1 MMKKNLLVAAFAM
14 CINACLFGQISPI
27 KDLLPKLTPTSPE
40 ATGLGRFGNYKVNLF
55 TGLPDISIPIFEI
68 KVGELNVPISISYHP
83 AGIKVNDIASW
94 AGLGWSVQTG
104 GAISRKVVGGPDEFT
119 NNYLSATSTSANRT
133 RLSSEIDPNTSDG
146 LNYLSQV
153 YLNYYDV
160 SPDIFSYSFP
170 GHSGKFLFNQKN
182 NFTPFL
188 IPYDPISITPTYSA
202 PNLSAFDIVD
212 ESGIDYKFNAG
223 EFTSSGSGTT
233 LNAMSAWMLTNMISS
248 NKQDSIYFNFS
259 QSSSYHTIDT
269 YFSDYI
275 TVSDNV
281 HNYLSATYYSEDI
294 GTSYYDVGNV
304 STIQQIISEIKFK
317 NGKIT
322 FEAGSGSRTD
332 FNGIFNLQNR
342 LQYIKVFSYDPVNNL
357 YKLIKKYELFHSYF
371 SSGSAQRL
379 RLDSIQITGGVSLMQ
394 TYKFDYNLATNLPDH
409 FSKQKDFWG
418 YFNNKTGVTSTGVTT
433 TVPRTQI
440 TFTGASGPT
449 TLWIGATVDGTRDP
463 DPNYMQANI
472 LQKITYPTGGN
483 TQFEFETNQYQENT
497 DPPKYA
503 GGLRIKTIKSYTD
516 PTANPVVKTYKY
528 GTNESGYGRKN
539 FLANN
544 NFMAMGKTYKYIA
557 YANDPGCDQ
566 RCTLGVLAATKN
578 LSTYF
583 AGPTLDLDPYDGSPV
598 VYPVVTEYTGD
609 QTTNTGKTIYQFN
622 DRPDAL
628 NTSTWMNSSV
638 FDSYH
643 FIRGMLTN
651 KATYRINADNSYSI
665 LAETRNTYQQN
676 PYESSTGG
684 IGLTIFKQNIYQ
696 NHFGEF
702 VGGLPATNPADE
714 THSYSFGNYEII
726 TSDNKLISNT
736 EIAYDQ
742 NNSANY
748 VSKTTN
754 YTYDDKTHLQLIQSQ
769 TVNSRNETINSYFTH
784 PYNYSTAPYATMTTN
799 HIYDKVVQD
808 SITNSVT
815 GPLSKQINNYL
826 SFAGN
831 NYLPGTTQLQ
841 IKSNPIETRASFNQY
856 DNRGNILEMQKTGDI
871 KQSLIWDYLTIHPVA
886 MVTNAGQSDIAYTSF
901 EADGKGNWTFSGAPL
916 LDATAPTGKKV
927 YNLSSGNITKTI
939 TSISTYTISYWRPT
953 NLSALTIPGTQTGY
967 PISGRTVNGW
977 KYYEHR
983 ITGQTTAT
991 LSGTGSIDELRL
1003 YPSGALMTTYTYAP
1017 LIGLTSQCDA
1027 NNRITYYEY
1036 DQMNRLMLVRDQDK
1050 NILKQICYN
1059 YAGQQVNCGIFYN
1072 NAQNGTF
1079 TKTGCTGC
1087 LVGSNVTYTV
1097 PAQTYSA
1104 PTQAEAD
1111 QLAVNDVVANGQAY
1125 ANANGTCSAPPNAS
1139 LTGSN
1144 AIAQS
1149 YSMQF
1154 QNTCTST
1161 IYNFTLNAS
1170 VSNVAMGSVPA
1181 GTYNVTF
1188 LPPAGNL
1195 AYTYRIN
1202 GTYTLHANNGTIY
1215 NVPLSS
1221 SGNTVTISP

>member
-1 MMKKNLLVAAFAM
+1 MMKKNLLVPAFAM
-14 CINACLFGQISPI
+14 CIHACLFAQISPI
-27 KDLLPKLTPTSPE
+27 KDLLPKLTPTSAE

-68 KVGELNVPISISYHP
+68 RVGELNVPISISYHP

-133 RLSSEIDPNTSDG
+133 RLSTEINTNTTDG

-182 NFTPFL
+182 NFAPFL
-188 IPYDPISITPTYSA
+188 IPYDPITITPTYSA
-202 PNLSAFDIVD
+202 PNLSAFDIID

-233 LNAMSAWMLTNMISS
+233 INAMSAWMLTNMISS

-259 QSSSYHTIDT
+259 QSSYRTIDT

-281 HNYLSATYYSEDI
+281 HNFLSATYYSEDI

-304 STIQQIISEIKFK
+304 STMQQIISEIKFK
-317 NGKIT
+317 NGKIS
-322 FEAGSGSRTD
+322 FEAAAGSRTD

-357 YKLIKKYELFHSYF
+357 YNLLKKYELFHSYF
-371 SSGSAQRL
+371 GSGSAQRL
-379 RLDSIQITGGVSLMQ
+379 RLDSIQVTGGASIVQ
-394 TYKFDYNLATNLPDH
+394 TYKFDYNLTTNLPDH

-418 YFNNKTGVTSTGVTT
+418 YFNYKNGVTASGVTT

-440 TFTGASGPT
+440 TFTGVGGSS
-449 TLWIGATVDGTRDP
+449 TLWIGAGVDGTRDP

-472 LQKITYPTGGN
+472 LQKVTYPTGGN

-503 GGLRIKTIKSYTD
+503 GGLRIKKIKSYTD
-516 PTANPVVKTYKY
+516 PSANPIVKTYRY

-544 NFMAMGKTYKYIA
+544 NFMAMGRSYKYIA

-566 RCTLGVLAATKN
+566 SCSLGVLAATKN

-609 QTTNTGKTIYQFN
+609 QTTNIGKTVYQFN

-651 KATYRINADNSYSI
+651 KSVYRINADNSYSI

-676 PYESSTGG
+676 PYEWSTGG
-684 IGLTIFKQNIYQ
+684 IGLTIFKQIIYQ

-702 VGGLPATNPADE
+702 VGGLPTNSPADE
-714 THSYSFGNYEII
+714 THSYSFGNYVIP
-726 TSDNKLISNT
+726 TSDNKLTSNT

-769 TVNSRNETINSYFTH
+769 TVNSKNESINSYFIH
-784 PYNYSTAPYATMTTN
+784 PYNYSTAPYTTMTTN
-799 HIYDKVVQD
+799 HIYAKVVQD

-815 GPLSKQINNYL
+815 GLLSKQINNYL

-841 IKSNPIETRASFNQY
+841 IKSNPIETRANFNQY
-856 DNRGNILEMQKTGDI
+856 DTRGNILEMQKTNDA
-871 KQSLIWDYLTIHPVA
+871 KQSYIWDYQNMYPIAEVA
-886 MVTNAGQSDIAYTSF
+886 NAAQNQIAYTSF
-901 EADGKGNWTFSGAPL
+901 EADGNGNWIISDVTRSTEYATGNRSYILNSSNYLAYYFASGGINF
-916 LDATAPTGKKV
+916 T
-927 YNLSSGNITKTI
+927 LSYWSKDGQVNMSGVTLVSTI
-939 TSISTYTISYWRPT
+939 TGATK
-953 NLSALTIPGTQTGY
+953 
-967 PISGRTVNGW
+967 NGW
-977 KYYEHR
+977 TYYEHT
-983 ITGQTTAT
+983 ITASTGNTITLTASAAKT
-991 LSGTGSIDELRL
+991 IDELRL
-1003 YPSGALMTTYTYAP
+1003 YPSTALMTTYTHAP
-1017 LIGLTSQCDA
+1017 LVGMTSQCSQ
-1027 NNRITYYEY
+1027 NNTITYFTYDAFNRLKTIRDADGNIIKTYEY
-1036 DQMNRLMLVRDQDK
+1036 QFQ
-1050 NILKQICYN
+1050 
-1059 YAGQQVNCGIFYN
+1059 GQNIFY
-1072 NAQNGTF
+1072 
-1079 TKTGCTGC
+1079 
-1087 LVGSNVTYTV
+1087 
-1097 PAQTYSA
+1097 
-1104 PTQAEAD
+1104 
-1111 QLAVNDVVANGQAY
+1111 
-1125 ANANGTCSAPPNAS
+1125 
-1139 LTGSN
+1139 
-1144 AIAQS
+1144 
-1149 YSMQF
+1149 
-1154 QNTCTST
+1154 
-1161 IYNFTLNAS
+1161 
-1170 VSNVAMGSVPA
+1170 
-1181 GTYNVTF
+1181 
-1188 LPPAGNL
+1188 
-1195 AYTYRIN
+1195 
-1202 GTYTLHANNGTIY
+1202 
-1215 NVPLSS
+1215 
-1221 SGNTVTISP
+1221 